1 MARRLSIRLRRL
13 SHVRPSGVIGFVP
26 FLDTEGALLRE
37 LILIFFLF
45 LRLLHSVLILLV
57 FFFSVTLLF
66 FLTFLRIFGVVL
78 LQDFWVQ
85 LILLFNN
92 FLHSHDVVVPNGVAK
107 DFSWAGA
114 YF

>member
-1 MARRLSIRLRRL
+1 
-13 SHVRPSGVIGFVP
+13 
-26 FLDTEGALLRE
+26 
-37 LILIFFLF
+37 
-45 LRLLHSVLILLV
+45 
-57 FFFSVTLLF
+57 
-66 FLTFLRIFGVVL
+66 

-92 FLHSHDVVVPNGVAK
+92 FLHSHDVVVLNGVAK